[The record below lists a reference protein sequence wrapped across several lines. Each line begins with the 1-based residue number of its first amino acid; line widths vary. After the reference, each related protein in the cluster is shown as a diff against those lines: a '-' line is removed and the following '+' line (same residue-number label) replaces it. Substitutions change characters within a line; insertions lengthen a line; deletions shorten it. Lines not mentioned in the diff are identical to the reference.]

1 MLIHLID
8 VFGNSKLC
16 LDDDDAVALTTV
28 VYCFETMFHRVYG
41 ILLYLMPV

>member
-16 LDDDDAVALTTV
+16 LDDDAVALITV
-28 VYCFETMFHRVYG
+28 VCCFETTFHHVYG
-41 ILLYLMPV
+41 ILLYQTHV